1 MVSLEAFEEG
11 RMELEALLNREVSA
25 TEDVR
30 KYEIQCWIGG
40 VKEEWMSVLGRTKEE
55 AEEQFRDRT
64 PQVVE
69 SDLKEE
75 PVFIS

>member
-30 KYEIQCWIGG
+30 KYEI
-40 VKEEWMSVLGRTKEE
+40 
-55 AEEQFRDRT
+55 
-64 PQVVE
+64 
-69 SDLKEE
+69 
-75 PVFIS
+75 